1 LKKAAIIP
9 AILILALSLTAQ
21 VGTGNVQGRIVTKE
35 GKPLAGVK
43 VILSRPPLAD
53 QKTTTGPAGSYRFP
67 SVFPGPDYSVTTDLA
82 DYKTAVRSGVFV
94 AVGGS
99 ATVDL
104 VLEPGKPEEQAVA
117 AGSLPAIDR
126 KKMTAGAQ
134 FGWPELQTLPTTR
147 DPWAIVALVPSVLLD
162 RENVGGN
169 ESGRQPAVVAKG
181 DASNGANNVWQ
192 IDGIDVTDPVA
203 VGTSA
208 VNFDFDAIDTIAVT
222 TGGAADVTQQTG
234 GVSVNMIGRR
244 GGNKVGATARFYLT
258 DEAFQGSNL
267 INTLQD
273 AGVAG
278 TNRIEHV
285 RDYGVSLGGPVVKN
299 RIWLWG
305 AYGSQDI
312 YSNTIYNAPDRTL
325 FSSFNFKL
333 DARPF
338 AGNQFEAYFM
348 ASSRERYGDN
358 AEVFKP
364 EGDHVYGRHKMG
376 NPVFKIQD
384 TQRFGDNLYLS
395 LKYTR
400 SRTGALTVP
409 MVDENLLSPV
419 VWDVA
424 EATYVPFSP
433 AFSRSWDSSSIDR
446 RKKSFQVLGGLY
458 KDSLFGMAH
467 EFKAG
472 LEFTD
477 KGSASQSGYIHNFR
491 ITRNFVDPLI
501 DLGEGLV
508 VPPADYQRFELG
520 RSNAEVLLGKQTS
533 GYLQDTVTKGRVTVN
548 LGLRYDLQRPSRGAA
563 SLKTLT
569 AATAWTDIVDTK
581 AMSAVA
587 TYFPSI
593 DVSAFKSRYE
603 WSTWSPRIGLSW
615 DIKGTGR
622 TVLKLTLAQYGDVMP
637 NGYGTTAPLGL
648 DGGFG
653 FWWKD
658 ADADNKAELGEIYWK
673 YSSVHGE
680 TPNRLYA
687 LFNAD
692 GLLTEA
698 AIAAL
703 AGGFESDAY
712 LAGNYWDYDWANN
725 DAVDYNNITTFYR
738 SDVDPAAKNVK
749 SSPRT
754 REITLGLER
763 EVTPDLTASAIATFR
778 RSDNFDWAK
787 LYYPADVFPS
797 TPDLVV
803 DGTSDWYEAAGTVP
817 DTITVG
823 EGTSAVTY
831 DLLDA
836 GGRTWYLPIATFPGE
851 TPYRMVDKTNA
862 FRTYLGLELSLNKR
876 LARRWFM
883 NASVTLQDQRYHWKD
898 SAVDPTNQWALD
910 GKAYGNWGAS
920 YDGKASVLMY
930 ARWMAKLSG
939 LYQLPWGFNVSA
951 TLTAREGWKVPNY
964 VGLAYA
970 DSESWPGLYRSS
982 VVYLQPLSK
991 DSLPVFH
998 NLTFRLEKSVK
1009 LGAGRVYLMA
1019 DVFNVLN
1026 SDIVNRAYDAYLG
1039 TYYVDTEVF
1048 VANPQSRRY
1057 SEILNPRIF
1066 RLGLRFEF

>member
-1 LKKAAIIP
+1 
-9 AILILALSLTAQ
+9 
-21 VGTGNVQGRIVTKE
+21 
-35 GKPLAGVK
+35 
-43 VILSRPPLAD
+43 
-53 QKTTTGPAGSYRFP
+53 
-67 SVFPGPDYSVTTDLA
+67 
-82 DYKTAVRSGVFV
+82 
-94 AVGGS
+94 
-99 ATVDL
+99 
-104 VLEPGKPEEQAVA
+104 
-117 AGSLPAIDR
+117 
-126 KKMTAGAQ
+126 MTAGAQ

-147 DPWAIVALVPSVLLD
+147 DPWAVVALVPSVLLD

-181 DASNGANNVWQ
+181 DASNGTNNVWQ

-208 VNFDFDAIDTIAVT
+208 VVFDFDAIDTIAVT

-258 DEAFQGSNL
+258 DEAFQSSNL

-273 AGVAG
+273 AGVTG

-285 RDYGVSLGGPVVKN
+285 RDYGVSLGGPVIKN

-305 AYGSQDI
+305 AYGSQDV
-312 YSNTIYNAPDRTL
+312 YSNTIYGAPDRTL
-325 FSSFNFKL
+325 YSSFNLKL

-348 ASSRERYGDN
+348 ASARERYGDN

-384 TQRFGDNLYLS
+384 TQRFGDDLYLS

-400 SRTGALTVP
+400 SRTGAFTVP

-477 KGSASQSGYIHNFR
+477 KGSASQSGYIHNFL

-508 VPPADYQRFELG
+508 VPPADYQHFEIN
-520 RSNAEVLLGKQTS
+520 RSNAEVLLGEQTS

-569 AATAWTDIVDTK
+569 ATTAWTDIVDTD
-581 AMSAVA
+581 AMSSVA

-615 DIKGTGR
+615 DVKGNGR
-622 TVLKLTLAQYGDVMP
+622 TVLKLTLAQYGDIMP
-637 NGYGTTAPLGL
+637 NGYATTAPLGL

-658 ADADNKAELGEIYWK
+658 ADADNKAEFGEIYWK
-673 YSSVHGE
+673 YSAVHSE
-680 TPNRLYA
+680 TPNQLYA
-687 LFNAD
+687 LFDANGA
-692 GLLTEA
+692 LTEA

-712 LAGNYWDYDWANN
+712 LAGNYRDYDWANN

-763 EVTPDLTASAIATFR
+763 EVTPDLTASAVATFR

-803 DGTSDWYEAAGTVP
+803 DGTADWYAAAGTVP

-823 EGTSAVTY
+823 EGDDAVTY

-836 GGRTWYLPIATFPGE
+836 GGRTWYLPIANVPRRNALPDGRQDERVPDLPRPRALPEQEAGQALVHERLRHPPGPALPLE
-851 TPYRMVDKTNA
+851 GHRGRSDQPVGPRRQGLRQLGRQLRRQGLGPDVRPLDGQVQRPVPA
-862 FRTYLGLELSLNKR
+862 ALGLQRLGHPDGPGGLEGPELHRPR
-876 LARRWFM
+876 LRR
-883 NASVTLQDQRYHWKD
+883 QRIL
-898 SAVDPTNQWALD
+898 AGAL
-910 GKAYGNWGAS
+910 
-920 YDGKASVLMY
+920 
-930 ARWMAKLSG
+930 
-939 LYQLPWGFNVSA
+939 
-951 TLTAREGWKVPNY
+951 
-964 VGLAYA
+964 
-970 DSESWPGLYRSS
+970 RSS

-1039 TYYVDTEVF
+1039 NYYVDTEV
-1048 VANPQSRRY
+1048 VRGQSRRAAATAR
-1057 SEILNPRIF
+1057 SSIR
-1066 RLGLRFEF
+1066 GSSGSALRFEF